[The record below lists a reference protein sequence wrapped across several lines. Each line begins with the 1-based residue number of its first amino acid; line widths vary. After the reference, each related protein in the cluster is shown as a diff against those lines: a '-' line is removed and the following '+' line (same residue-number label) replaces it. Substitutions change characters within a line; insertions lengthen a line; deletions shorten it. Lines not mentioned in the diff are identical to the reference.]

1 MTQNKG
7 SHIPTFKKCGINDDW
22 IQALSVQGITQPTA
36 IQGQTIPDV
45 LLGTDV
51 IGQAKTG
58 TGKTLAFLLP
68 MLQRLDR
75 QSEAVQGLIV
85 APTRELALQI
95 TAEAN
100 KLAAAYASKS
110 KETPI
115 PVLAVYG
122 GQDVERQMRK
132 LKGNVQIV
140 IATPGRLLD
149 HLRRGTIELSHLK
162 TLVLDEAD
170 QMLHMGFL
178 DEVEQVIAQ
187 TPVDRQ
193 TLLFSATLTDEVR
206 ALASRYTRSAKDV
219 RVESER
225 ITVQG
230 IEQWVLETTDRTK
243 QSTLRGLLKELNP
256 YLAIVFCRTKI
267 RAKALNEALQ
277 QYGFIS
283 DELHGDLSQ
292 TKREQVM
299 RTFRDAKLHILVAT
313 DVAARGID
321 VDGVT
326 HVFNY
331 DMPLDTEGYVHR
343 IGRTGRAGNKGVA
356 ITMAAAKDGG
366 LLRAIEKGLGHAI
379 PRWQQSGVSSK
390 PERISEGRS
399 SSKQSGPRS
408 AQSER
413 GQSRRSSDART
424 ERDGAGRSGRA
435 ASSSRRSDRSASE
448 RFGNSAPRGKGG
460 RQADQ
465 DKSRRTGTST
475 EQGRKAERGFD
486 AAAKGQGSRNKK
498 SDRGS
503 FSRSASTRDNGAA
516 ATRSGK
522 QGGRGS
528 QSAKSALSSKRG
540 TQRQPSGSSR
550 RSR

>member
-1 MTQNKG
+1 MTQHKG
-7 SHIPTFKKCGINDDW
+7 APIPTFKKCGINDEW
-22 IQALSVQGITQPTA
+22 IQALSIQGITQPTA

-100 KLAAAYASKS
+100 KLAAAYAAKS

-149 HLRRGTIELSHLK
+149 HLRRGTIELSHLQ

-187 TPVDRQ
+187 TPANRQ

-206 ALASRYTRSAKDV
+206 ALAARYTRSAKDV

-225 ITVQG
+225 ITVKG

-277 QYGFIS
+277 QYGFVS

-299 RTFRDAKLHILVAT
+299 RNFRDAKLHILVAT

-366 LLRAIEKGLGHAI
+366 LLRAIEKGLGQSI
-379 PRWQQSGVSSK
+379 PRWQQSGVSAK
-390 PERISEGRS
+390 AERIVEGRS
-399 SSKQSGPRS
+399 KPSDSRS
-408 AQSER
+408 AQSDR
-413 GQSRRSSDART
+413 GRSRRSSDAHT
-424 ERDGAGRSGRA
+424 ERDGASRTGRA
-435 ASSSRRSDRSASE
+435 AASSRRSDRAASE
-448 RFGNSAPRGKGG
+448 RFGRSASRSKGG
-460 RQADQ
+460 RQMDQ
-465 DKSRRTGTST
+465 DKSRRAGTST
-475 EQGRKAERGFD
+475 EQSRKAERGFD
-486 AAAKGQGSRNKK
+486 AGAKGQGSRNKK

-503 FSRSASTRDNGAA
+503 AARSAATREHGATA

-522 QGGRGS
+522 QGGRGT
-528 QSAKSALSSKRG
+528 QSANGALSSKRG
-540 TQRQPSGSSR
+540 AQRQPSRSSR